1 MDNLQKLLYVTEQ
14 NIASCSAA
22 SVIGYRVLEAEY
34 GRVVVGLDQTGHLHN
49 PMGTLHGGVISI
61 IADAAMGYAFST
73 TLAEDELFTTV
84 ELKVNFLKAVKNEA
98 VCAESKI
105 IKRGSKISL
114 LECYVTDETG
124 NLIAH
129 ATSTCTILKKKNN
142 DGIIRK

>member
-1 MDNLQKLLYVTEQ
+1 MNNLQKLLFITEQ
-14 NIASCSAA
+14 NIASCTAA

-34 GRVVVGLDQTGHLHN
+34 GRVVVGLDQTEHLHN

-84 ELKVNFLKAVKNEA
+84 ELKVNFLKAVKNGA
-98 VCAESKI
+98 VRAESKI
-105 IKRGSKISL
+105 IKPGSKISL
-114 LECYVTDETG
+114 LECYVTDEAG

-129 ATSTCTILKKKNN
+129 ATCLSTILKKKN
-142 DGIIRK
+142 DGTIRK